1 MLALGCTVTT
11 FRAFEQEAIR
21 LMTKGQLPDNVLE
34 EVLSSESQDRYEY
47 TGSGYFLTV
56 RDSRL
61 PSEKRSL
68 GDPPVAGLADEIQAG
83 FVVHLG
89 DNELT
94 LECHTWGELDVPVD
108 FRERQVRIITPPV
121 NYVDLTAAS

>member
-1 MLALGCTVTT
+1 MRV
-11 FRAFEQEAIR
+11 FRPFEQEAIR
-21 LMTKGQLPDNVLE
+21 LMTKGQLPDDVLE

-47 TGSGYFLTV
+47 TGCGYFLTV
-56 RDSRL
+56 RNSRL
-61 PSEKRSL
+61 PSDKRSL

-94 LECHTWGELDVPVD
+94 LECHTWGEFDVPED
-108 FRERQVRIITPPV
+108 FRERRVTIVTPPV
-121 NYVDLTAAS
+121 NFVDLTGAS